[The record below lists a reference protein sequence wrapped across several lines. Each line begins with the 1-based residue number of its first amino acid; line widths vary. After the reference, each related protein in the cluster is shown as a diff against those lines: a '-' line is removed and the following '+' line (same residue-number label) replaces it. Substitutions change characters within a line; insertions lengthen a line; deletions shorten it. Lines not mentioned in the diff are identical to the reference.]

1 MQVILR
7 EDMPNLGKSGELVTV
22 KPGYGRNYLI
32 PQGIAVLATDRNV
45 KQLEHQK
52 KIISARNAKLL
63 KDSQSVADKLA
74 TLTVKIA
81 RQSGEDGKL
90 FGSVGTRDIEEA
102 ANKLGVTIDRKKI
115 NLPEAIKHTGEFQVE
130 VKLGQGVVGK
140 LKVIV
145 EATGA

>member
-1 MQVILR
+1 MRVILR
-7 EDMPNLGKSGELVTV
+7 EDSANLGKSGELVSV
-22 KPGYGRNYLI
+22 KPGYARNYLI
-32 PQGIAVLATDRNV
+32 PQGVAVLATERNV

-52 KIISARNAKLL
+52 KIIAARNAKLL

-74 TLTVKIA
+74 SLTVKIS

-102 ANKLGVTIDRKKI
+102 ANKLGVAIDRKKI
-115 NLPEAIKHTGEFQVE
+115 NLGEAIKHTGEFNVE
-130 VKLGQGVVGK
+130 VKLGQGVTGK

-145 EATGA
+145 EAT

>member
-1 MQVILR
+1 MRVILR
-7 EDMPNLGKSGELVTV
+7 EDAANLGKSGELVSV
-22 KPGYGRNYLI
+22 KPGYARNYLI
-32 PQGIAVLATDRNV
+32 PQGVAVLATERNV

-52 KIISARNAKLL
+52 KIIAARNAKLL

-74 TLTVKIA
+74 SLTVKIS

-102 ANKLGVTIDRKKI
+102 VSKLGVTIDRKKI
-115 NLPEAIKHTGEFQVE
+115 NLGEAIKHTGEFNVE
-130 VKLGQGVVGK
+130 VKLGQGVTGK

-145 EATGA
+145 EAT

>member
-7 EDMPNLGKSGELVTV
+7 EDMPNLGKSGELVNV

-32 PQGIAVLATDRNV
+32 PQGLAVLATDRNV
-45 KQLEHQK
+45 KQLEHHK

-74 TLTVKIA
+74 TLTVKIT

-102 ANKLGVTIDRKKI
+102 ATKLGVTIDRKKI

-130 VKLGQGVVGK
+130 IKLGQGVVGK

-145 EATGA
+145 EAAGA

>member
-1 MQVILR
+1 MRVILR
-7 EDMPNLGKSGELVTV
+7 EDTTNLGKSGELVSV
-22 KPGYGRNYLI
+22 KPGYARNFLI
-32 PQGIAVLATDRNV
+32 PQGVAVLATERNV

-52 KIISARNAKLL
+52 KIIAARNAKLL

-74 TLTVKIA
+74 TLTVKIS

-102 ANKLGVTIDRKKI
+102 ASKLGVTIDRKKI
-115 NLPEAIKHTGEFQVE
+115 NLGEAIKHTGEFNVE
-130 VKLGQGVVGK
+130 VKLGQGVTGK

-145 EATGA
+145 EAT

>member
-1 MQVILR
+1 MRVILR
-7 EDMPNLGKSGELVTV
+7 EDMANLGKSGELVSV
-22 KPGYGRNYLI
+22 KPGYARNYLI
-32 PQGIAVLATDRNV
+32 PQGVAVLATERNV

-52 KIISARNAKLL
+52 KIIAARNAKLL

-74 TLTVKIA
+74 TLTIKIA

-102 ANKLGVTIDRKKI
+102 AGKLGVAIDRKKI
-115 NLPEAIKHTGEFQVE
+115 NLGEAIKHTGEFNVE
-130 VKLGQGVVGK
+130 VKLGQGVTGK

-145 EATGA
+145 ETT